1 MDAPAWIVEKVQP
14 RLDAGVPRI
23 LAVEGPDD
31 VKVYA
36 AWLERLAASTGETF
50 SSQVDLVDAGSKRSL
65 LSGLRWLRDHGGDP
79 QTVFGLADRDEWEAA
94 TIQQLTQELVR
105 LRVNVHRHCL
115 ESYFCDPEE
124 IVATLRHK
132 DGSQYGRHVPELTRA
147 IARRRKDWVCHWCLW
162 VTLQRVAVQL
172 SQDGE
177 FPDVFHGQHPLPSD
191 NTIKQRLRAWS
202 AVIAP
207 KAVFTQFDT
216 LRSASLRLPH
226 KRQFRERVYA
236 KDFYPQV
243 VKPQLLKADGA
254 IQAQDWMVSLAEWSP
269 EVPEDIRSILE
280 PLVLP

>member
-1 MDAPAWIVEKVQP
+1 MDVPKWIVDKVQP

-31 VKVYA
+31 VKIYA
-36 AWLERLAASTGETF
+36 TWLERLAVPTGQPF
-50 SSQVDLVDAGSKRSL
+50 SSQVDLVDAGSKRTL
-65 LSGLRWLRDHGGDP
+65 LKGLRWLRDYGGDP
-79 QTVFGLADRDEWEAA
+79 QTVFGLADRDEWEPA
-94 TIQQLTQELVR
+94 TIQAMTQELPR
-105 LRVNVHRHCL
+105 LRVNEKRHCL
-115 ESYFCDPEE
+115 ESYFSDPEE
-124 IVATLRHK
+124 TIATLVHK
-132 DGSQYGRHVPELTRA
+132 DAGKYRQHVPDFQRA
-147 IARRRKDWVCHWCLW
+147 ISRERKDWVCHWCLW

-202 AVIAP
+202 AVIDT
-207 KAVFTQFDT
+207 KTVFTQFNT

-243 VKPQLLKADGA
+243 VRPQLMKVDGA
-254 IQAQDWMVSLAEWSP
+254 IKADDWMISLAEWSP
-269 EVPEDIRSILE
+269 EVPEDIRTILE